1 MKVRVING
9 MKDGY
14 EWNSAG
20 EKINGEMKK
29 TSDGVWHTTTKG
41 IRKKNNKG
49 PESLV
54 NFRAVCNCVYV
65 YTDKRDDAE
74 QPEEGVKERSIKEKR
89 IASSS
94 MSNWAMPFKG
104 LPYRPEIYLMYAIFQ
119 LPDNVVEWSGTAHTH
134 IQGTEQPGRLT
145 QNRAGRVHPAGT
157 I

>member
-1 MKVRVING
+1 MEWRMGMNEIAREKKSTGKWRKRVTG
-9 MKDGY
+9 C
-14 EWNSAG
+14 
-20 EKINGEMKK
+20 
-29 TSDGVWHTTTKG
+29 G
-41 IRKKNNKG
+41 ILLRKASEKKNNKG